1 MLKIKNTNYHELPTN
16 YSYNINVSNMK
27 KEYIQP
33 TMHVVKIQQQRMLC
47 GSNPYNDVKSPVS
60 VYNDPEDVIEDKGD
74 IW

>member
-33 TMHVVKIQQQRMLC
+33 TMRVVKIQQQRMLC
-47 GSNPYNDVKSPVS
+47 GSPYNDMKSPVS
-60 VYNDPEDVIEDKGD
+60 TYNDDEDVITDTGD

>member
-1 MLKIKNTNYHELPTN
+1 
-16 YSYNINVSNMK
+16 MK

-47 GSNPYNDVKSPVS
+47 GSPYDNVTSPVQT
-60 VYNDPEDVIEDKGD
+60 YDDPEDAITDKND